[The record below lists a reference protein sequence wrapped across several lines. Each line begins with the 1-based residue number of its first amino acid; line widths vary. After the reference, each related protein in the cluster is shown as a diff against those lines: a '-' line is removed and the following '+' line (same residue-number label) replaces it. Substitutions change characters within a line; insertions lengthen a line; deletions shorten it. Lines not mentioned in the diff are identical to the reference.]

1 VDARMEPEVR
11 GEVENK
17 GRLGEVSVEDLE
29 QHNVPRDELARDVRR
44 ERHALGRTV
53 PFAPTTKKSGSSWP
67 RLFSSKTMST
77 RAKIIASVQRSPISF
92 ARSDDDSAD
101 DLEEGDH
108 EEMTL
113 LFKTRGSR
121 KRSS

>member
-29 QHNVPRDELARDVRR
+29 RPNVPRDELARDVRR

-53 PFAPTTKKSGSSWP
+53 LFAPTTRKSGSSWP